1 MLTVLCPPRTAF
13 ESQDIQTRLHT
24 ILHNALRS
32 EARRLLP
39 ARLSSLAGR
48 HGFIY
53 QAVKINSARTRWGS
67 CSGKK
72 VINLS
77 CFLLLLPEHLIDY
90 VLLHELCHTQ
100 QMNHGPAFWTLLN
113 QVTSASAL
121 RLRHELNSLPPLLIP
136 PSKS

>member
-1 MLTVLCPPRTAF
+1 
-13 ESQDIQTRLHT
+13 
-24 ILHNALRS
+24 
-32 EARRLLP
+32 
-39 ARLSSLAGR
+39 
-48 HGFIY
+48 
-53 QAVKINSARTRWGS
+53 
-67 CSGKK
+67 